1 MRQVLFIIGFL
12 LVTLAFGM
20 VVPALVDVAVGNPD
34 WRVFVGSAAVTA
46 FIGGS
51 LILANRQDVMTLTRK
66 DCFLLTTLS
75 WIVLCFF
82 GSVPFMVSDLKLS
95 LTDAFFETMSGLTT
109 TGSTVVTKLDSQPPG
124 ILLWRSILQ
133 GFGGAGI
140 IVMAI
145 GLLPFMRVAGMQ
157 LFKTESS
164 DISDKT
170 LPQLRQVAI
179 ATLSV
184 YLALVIACAL
194 AYWLAG
200 MSGFEA
206 VNHAMPT
213 IATGGFSTSDDSIGH
228 FKSPAIEWVGV
239 VFMIAG
245 SLPLLAYFRVVL
257 GDRWALFR
265 DRQVRAL
272 VALLVGVS
280 VFLGIWLW
288 HTKGIPFIDAI
299 RLATFNVTSIVTTTG
314 FASTDYNEWGA
325 LAVGVFF
332 VLTFIGG
339 CSGSTAGG
347 IKIFRFQILAIAFRT
362 HTWRVLMP
370 HTVITAFYNN
380 RQLKGEVYYAVMLF
394 VVTYL
399 GVEALGALLLAAM
412 GLDLV
417 TALSGMAQA
426 MGNVGPGL
434 GPIIGPAG
442 NYATLPDGAK
452 WVLAFGM
459 LVGRLE
465 LFTVL
470 VLLSPAFWRT

>member
-1 MRQVLFIIGFL
+1 LRQVLFIIGFL
-12 LVTLAFGM
+12 LLTLAGGM
-20 VVPALVDVAVGNPD
+20 VVPAAADIAVGNPD

-46 FIGGS
+46 FFGGS
-51 LILANRQDVMTLTRK
+51 LILANRQNVITLTRK

-75 WIVLCFF
+75 WVTIGFF
-82 GSVPFMVSDLKLS
+82 GSIPFMVSDLKLS
-95 LTDAFFETMSGLTT
+95 LTDAYFETMSGLTT
-109 TGSTVVTKLDSQPPG
+109 TGSTVVTKLDIQPPG

-133 GFGGAGI
+133 WFGGVGI
-140 IVMAI
+140 IVVAI

-170 LPQLRQVAI
+170 LPQLRQVVVAI
-179 ATLSV
+179 IGTYLMLTL
-184 YLALVIACAL
+184 ACAI

-206 VNHAMPT
+206 VNHAMT
-213 IATGGFSTSDDSIGH
+213 TVSTGGYSTSDDSIGH
-228 FKSPAIEWVGV
+228 FKSPAIEWVGI
-239 VFMIAG
+239 VFMLAG
-245 SLPLLAYFRVVL
+245 SFPLLIYLRTAL
-257 GDRWALFR
+257 GDRWAIVR
-265 DRQVRAL
+265 DSQIRTLVVL
-272 VALLVGVS
+272 VAGMSALMGL
-280 VFLGIWLW
+280 WLW
-288 HTKGIPFIDAI
+288 QTKGIPFAEAI
-299 RLATFNVTSIVTTTG
+299 RAAAFNVTSVVTTTG
-314 FASTDYNEWGA
+314 FASADYNQWGA
-325 LAVGVFF
+325 FAIGVFF
-332 VLTFIGG
+332 VLIFIGG

-347 IKIFRFQILAIAFRT
+347 IKIFRFEILATAFRT

-370 HTVITAFYNN
+370 HTVTTAFYNN

-394 VVTYL
+394 VVAYL
-399 GVEALGALLLAAM
+399 ALTTLGALALTAM

>member
-1 MRQVLFIIGFL
+1 LRQVLFIIGFL
-12 LVTLAFGM
+12 LVILAFGM
-20 VVPALVDVAVGNPD
+20 IVPALVDVAVGNPD

-51 LILANRQDVMTLTRK
+51 LILANRQDVMALTRK

-75 WIVLCFF
+75 WIAICFF
-82 GSVPFMVSDLKLS
+82 GSIPFMVSDLKLS

-109 TGSTVVTKLDSQPPG
+109 TGSTVVTKLDIQPPG

-133 GFGGAGI
+133 WFGGVGI
-140 IVMAI
+140 IVVAI
-145 GLLPFMRVAGMQ
+145 GLLPFMRVGGMQ

-170 LPQLRQVAI
+170 LPQLRQVSI
-179 ATLSV
+179 GIICTYLVLS
-184 YLALVIACAL
+184 AACAL
-194 AYWLAG
+194 AYWIAG

-206 VNHAMPT
+206 VNHAMTT
-213 IATGGFSTSDDSIGH
+213 IATGGYSTSDDSIGH
-228 FKSPAIEWVGV
+228 FKSPTVEWVGI
-239 VFMIAG
+239 VFMLSG
-245 SLPLLAYFRVVL
+245 SFPLLIYLRTAL
-257 GDRWALFR
+257 GDRWAIVR
-265 DRQVRAL
+265 DSQIRTLAFV
-272 VALLVGVS
+272 VAGVT
-280 VFLGIWLW
+280 VFLGVWLW
-288 HTKGIPFIDAI
+288 QTKGIPIADAI
-299 RLATFNVTSIVTTTG
+299 RLAAFNVTSVITTTG
-314 FASTDYNEWGA
+314 YASTDYNGWGA

-332 VLTFIGG
+332 VITFIGG

-347 IKIFRFQILAIAFRT
+347 IKIFRFEILAIAFRT

-370 HTVITAFYNN
+370 HSVTTAFYNN

-394 VVTYL
+394 VVAYL
-399 GVEALGALLLAAM
+399 ALTTLGALALAAM

-434 GPIIGPAG
+434 GPVIGPAG
-442 NYATLPDGAK
+442 NYATLPDSAK

>member
-12 LVTLAFGM
+12 LVTLAGGM
-20 VVPALVDVAVGNPD
+20 VVPAAADIAVGNPD

-46 FIGGS
+46 FFGGS
-51 LILANRQDVMTLTRK
+51 LILANRQDVITLTRK

-75 WIVLCFF
+75 WVSLALFAAI
-82 GSVPFMVSDLKLS
+82 PFMVSELRLG
-95 LTDAFFETMSGLTT
+95 LADAFFESMSGLTT
-109 TGSTVVTKLDSQPPG
+109 TGSTVMTKLDIQPPG

-133 GFGGAGI
+133 WFGGVGI
-140 IVMAI
+140 IVVAI

-170 LPQLRQVAI
+170 LPQLRQVVVAI
-179 ATLSV
+179 IGTYLTLT
-184 YLALVIACAL
+184 LACAL

-206 VNHAMPT
+206 VNHAMT
-213 IATGGFSTSDDSIGH
+213 TVSTGGYSTSDDSIGH
-228 FKSPAIEWVGV
+228 FKNPAIEWIGI
-239 VFMIAG
+239 VFMLSG
-245 SLPLLAYFRVVL
+245 SFPLLIYLRTAL
-257 GDRWALFR
+257 GDRWAIVR
-265 DRQVRAL
+265 DSQIRTL
-272 VALLVGVS
+272 VVLIAGMSLL
-280 VFLGIWLW
+280 LGLWLW
-288 HTKGIPFIDAI
+288 QTKGIPFADAI
-299 RLATFNVTSIVTTTG
+299 RLASFNVTSVTTTTG
-314 FASTDYNEWGA
+314 YASADYIQWGA
-325 LAVGVFF
+325 FAVGVFF
-332 VLTFIGG
+332 VLIFIGG

-347 IKIFRFQILAIAFRT
+347 IKIFRFEILATAFRT

-370 HTVITAFYNN
+370 HTVTTAFYNN

-394 VVTYL
+394 VVAYL
-399 GVEALGALLLAAM
+399 ALTTLGALALAAM

-442 NYATLPDGAK
+442 NFSSLPDGAK

>member
-1 MRQVLFIIGFL
+1 LRQVLFIIGFL
-12 LVTLAFGM
+12 LVTLAGGM
-20 VVPALVDVAVGNPD
+20 VVPAAADIAVGNPD

-46 FIGGS
+46 FFGGS
-51 LILANRQDVMTLTRK
+51 LILANRQDVITLTRK

-75 WIVLCFF
+75 WVSLALFAAI
-82 GSVPFMVSDLKLS
+82 PFMVSELRLG
-95 LTDAFFETMSGLTT
+95 LADAFFESMSGLTT
-109 TGSTVVTKLDSQPPG
+109 TGSTVMTKLDIQPPG

-133 GFGGAGI
+133 WFGGVGI
-140 IVMAI
+140 IVVAI

-170 LPQLRQVAI
+170 LPQLRQVVVAI
-179 ATLSV
+179 IGTYLTLT
-184 YLALVIACAL
+184 LACAL

-206 VNHAMPT
+206 VNHAMT
-213 IATGGFSTSDDSIGH
+213 TVSTGGYSTSDDSIGH
-228 FKSPAIEWVGV
+228 FKNPAIEWVGI
-239 VFMIAG
+239 VFMLSG
-245 SLPLLAYFRVVL
+245 SFPLLIYLRTVL
-257 GDRWALFR
+257 GDRWAIVR
-265 DRQVRAL
+265 DSQIRTL
-272 VALLVGVS
+272 VVLIAGVS
-280 VFLGIWLW
+280 LLLGLWLW
-288 HTKGIPFIDAI
+288 QTKGVPFADAI
-299 RLATFNVTSIVTTTG
+299 RLAFFNVTSVTTTTG
-314 FASTDYNEWGA
+314 YASADYIQWGA
-325 LAVGVFF
+325 FAVGVFF
-332 VLTFIGG
+332 VLIFIGG

-347 IKIFRFQILAIAFRT
+347 IKIFRFEILATAFRT

-394 VVTYL
+394 VVAYL
-399 GVEALGALLLAAM
+399 ALTTLGALALAAM

-442 NYATLPDGAK
+442 NFSSLPDGAK